1 MRFKKVLTDIALD
14 ERMSNEFKANL
25 ASLKKSGKSETE
37 KPVTF
42 CLRSIVSI
50 NLVIAKSPY

>member
-1 MRFKKVLTDIALD
+1 LTDIALD

-37 KPVTF
+37 KPLTF
-42 CLRSIVSI
+42 FLRSIDSI
-50 NLVIAKSPY
+50 NLVIAESPY